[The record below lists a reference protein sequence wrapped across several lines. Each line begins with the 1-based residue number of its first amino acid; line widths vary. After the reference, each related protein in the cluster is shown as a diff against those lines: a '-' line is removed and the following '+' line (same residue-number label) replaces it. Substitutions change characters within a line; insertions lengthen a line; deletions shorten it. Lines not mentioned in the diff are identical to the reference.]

1 MDPIQFTIIIIS
13 VTLTVLFVFVGI
25 QVFYILKEM
34 RQSVR
39 KINKMLDDGGKMTG
53 AVSDTVEGMSG
64 LVSGV
69 KAGLALVSKLGGKK
83 GDDHE

>member
-1 MDPIQFTIIIIS
+1 MDTVQFVIVFVSI
-13 VTLTVLFVFVGI
+13 TLTVLFVALGV
-25 QVFYILKEM
+25 QVFFILKEM
-34 RQSVR
+34 RLSIH

-69 KAGLALVSKLGGKK
+69 KAGIALVSKLGGRK
-83 GDDHE
+83 GGSDE